1 MPPRIKKT
9 QRLYTALENP
19 AGFSRVILFCIV
31 LVAPIAAQAEN
42 TANDQLKRGELVYQR
57 FCSLCH
63 GVNLE
68 GQKNWR
74 IRKPDGKLPA
84 PPHDETGHTWH
95 HADELLF
102 GITKQG
108 LVPPYAPPDYKS
120 DMPAWGN
127 TLSDDDIWAVIA
139 YIKSRWPEE
148 TRKIQADINN
158 EALQRQRK

>member
-1 MPPRIKKT
+1 MFFKTT
-9 QRLYTALENP
+9 QRYLSIT
-19 AGFSRVILFCIV
+19 LFCIAFSV
-31 LVAPIAAQAEN
+31 PIAAHAEN
-42 TANDQLKRGELVYQR
+42 TKNNQLKRGELVYKR

-63 GVNLE
+63 GANLE

-102 GITKQG
+102 GITKLG
-108 LVPPYAPPDYKS
+108 MIPPYAPPDYKS
-120 DMPAWGN
+120 DMPAWGD
-127 TLSDDDIWAVIA
+127 TLSDDDIWAVLA

-158 EALQRQRK
+158 EALQRQRQ

>member
-1 MPPRIKKT
+1 MLFKKN
-9 QRLYTALENP
+9 RYFL
-19 AGFSRVILFCIV
+19 SVILFCTAFIV
-31 LVAPIAAQAEN
+31 PIAAHAEN
-42 TANDQLKRGELVYQR
+42 TQNKQLKRGELVYKR

-63 GVNLE
+63 GANLE

-102 GITKQG
+102 GITKLG
-108 LVPPYAPPDYKS
+108 MIPPYAPENYKS
-120 DMPAWGN
+120 DMPAWGD

-148 TRKIQADINN
+148 SRKIQTDINN
-158 EALQRQRK
+158 EALKRQRK

>member
-1 MPPRIKKT
+1 MFLKTKKRQHPFLHMT
-9 QRLYTALENP
+9 
-19 AGFSRVILFCIV
+19 LFCIV
-31 LVAPIAAQAEN
+31 LIASFIMHAKA

-63 GVNLE
+63 GAKLE
-68 GQKNWR
+68 GQENWR

-102 GITKQG
+102 GITKKG
-108 LVPPYAPPDYKS
+108 MVPPYAPPDYKS
-120 DMPAWGN
+120 DMPAWEG
-127 TLSDDDIWAVIA
+127 TLNDNDIRAVIA

-158 EALQRQRK
+158 EALQRRR

>member
-1 MPPRIKKT
+1 MFFNTIHRPF
-9 QRLYTALENP
+9 LYVA
-19 AGFSRVILFCIV
+19 LFCIA
-31 LVAPIAAQAEN
+31 LVTPIIVHAEN
-42 TANDQLKRGELVYQR
+42 TTNDRLKRGELVYQR

-63 GVNLE
+63 GARLE

-74 IRKPDGKLPA
+74 TRKPDGKLPA

-95 HADELLF
+95 HPDELLF

-108 LVPPYAPPDYKS
+108 MVPPYAPPDYKS
-120 DMPAWGN
+120 DMPAWGD